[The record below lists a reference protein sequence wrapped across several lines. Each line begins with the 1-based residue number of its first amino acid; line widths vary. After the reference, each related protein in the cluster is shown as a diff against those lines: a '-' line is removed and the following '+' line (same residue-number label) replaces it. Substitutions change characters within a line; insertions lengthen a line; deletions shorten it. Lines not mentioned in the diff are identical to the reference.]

1 MNIQHRFSQFSV
13 KNYGNITFNRKRNH
27 KKYTNQDF
35 YHKGGGTFL
44 HHRFTDI
51 SPIRHRLHSAEN
63 SADTKLIIF
72 FLKTNANA

>member
-1 MNIQHRFSQFSV
+1 MVISLSTEKEITKNIQIKIFTIR
-13 KNYGNITFNRKRNH
+13 
-27 KKYTNQDF
+27 
-35 YHKGGGTFL
+35 GGTFL